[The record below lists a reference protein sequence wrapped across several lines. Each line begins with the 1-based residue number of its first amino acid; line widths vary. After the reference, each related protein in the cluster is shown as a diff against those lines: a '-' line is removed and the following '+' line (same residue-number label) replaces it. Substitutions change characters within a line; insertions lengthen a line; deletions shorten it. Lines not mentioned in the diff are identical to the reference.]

1 MGERSF
7 AEDVKQLGYGDG
19 QVLRGEGILA
29 ITKALLQSGV
39 SYVGGYPGAP
49 ISHLLDVMADANES
63 LLKPMGIYYELS
75 GSEAAAAALLGA
87 SINYPMRGAVTWKS
101 VVGTN
106 VASDALSHVASAGV
120 RGGALIVIGEDYG
133 EGASILQER
142 THSAALKSSI
152 PLLDPRNSLTS
163 FARFVEAGFG
173 LSEACNEPVFF
184 SIRIRACHMR
194 GTLRC
199 KDNVRPAIS
208 MRSPL
213 EAPSFSLERINL
225 PPFTYTM
232 EAKKFTE
239 RLPAARRYVVEHRL
253 NEHLPGADPRIGIV
267 MQGGLWNSVARG
279 LHVLGLADV
288 HGRTAVPLLV
298 LNVLHPLVPEEL
310 IGFLRGKSHVFVVE
324 EGMPNYIERELK
336 AFAHEA
342 RLDVEIHGKELLSP
356 HGEYVPALVV
366 GGLRKFFSVAPP
378 AGASRTAIEDRYAAL
393 TTEAERARR
402 ALPRPID
409 KRPPS
414 FCTGCPERP
423 VFSAMKILR
432 TQDPAIGDTHV
443 AADIGC
449 TTFSTQAPFNVG
461 NSVLG
466 YGMGLASAGAVA
478 PTFGKRVISVMGDGG
493 FWHNGLTNG
502 VASAVYNKQDSV
514 LVIVDNKYTSAT
526 GQHHNP
532 STGRNARNEPT
543 GMTIP
548 QALRGVGVRWIR
560 TIDSYDIA
568 NTIRTLR
575 EALTTRMPGL
585 KVIIAQ
591 GECMLERQR
600 RVRPQARRDVA
611 AGRTVVTPH
620 FGVDPDVCTGDHS
633 CMRLNGCP
641 SLTLR
646 ESPDSLREDPIA
658 HVDASCVGCGVCGE
672 VAHAAVLCPSFYE
685 VKVVANPGWWT
696 RWVARLRAAIIARLA
711 GAPA

>member
-7 AEDVKQLGYGDG
+7 AEDVKQLGYGEG
-19 QVLRGEGILA
+19 QILHGEGILA

-49 ISHLLDVMADANES
+49 ISHLLDVMADANTS
-63 LLKPMGIYYELS
+63 LLEPMGIYFELS

-163 FARFVEAGFG
+163 FARFVEEGFG
-173 LSEACNEPVFF
+173 LSEACHEPVFF

-199 KDNVRPAIS
+199 RDNVRPAIS
-208 MRSPL
+208 MRTPL
-213 EAPSFSLERINL
+213 GAPSFALDRINL

-239 RLPAARRYVVEHRL
+239 RLPAARRYIVEHRL
-253 NEHLPGADPRIGIV
+253 NEHIPGPESDLGLI
-267 MQGGLWNSVARG
+267 MQGGLWNTVARG
-279 LHVLGLADV
+279 LHVLGLGDV
-288 HGRTAVPLLV
+288 HGRTPVPLLI
-298 LNVLHPLVPEEL
+298 LNALHPLVPEEL
-310 IGFLRGKSHVFVVE
+310 IAFLRGKSHVFVVE

-336 AFAHEA
+336 ALAHEA

-366 GGLRKFFSVAPP
+366 GGLRKFFTLAPP
-378 AGASRTAIEDRYAAL
+378 SIATVTAIEDRYAAL
-393 TTEAERARR
+393 TAHAGQARGF
-402 ALPRPID
+402 LPQPID

-423 VFSAMKILR
+423 LFSAMKILR
-432 TQDPAIGDTHV
+432 THDPAVGDTHV

-478 PTFGKRVISVMGDGG
+478 PNFGKRVISVMGDGG

-502 VASAVYNKQDSV
+502 VAGAVYNKQDSV

-532 STGRNARNEPT
+532 STGTNARNEPT

-548 QALRGVGVRWIR
+548 QALRGVGVTWIK
-560 TIDSYDIA
+560 TIDSYDIGG
-568 NTIRTLR
+568 TLRTLR
-575 EALTTRMPGL
+575 EALTTRVPGL

-600 RVRPQARRDVA
+600 RVKPQARKDLA
-611 AGRTVVTPH
+611 AGRTVVTPQ

-646 ESPDSLREDPIA
+646 ESPDPLREDPIA

-685 VKVVANPGWWT
+685 VKAIANPGWWT
-696 RWVARLRAAIIARLA
+696 RLVGRVRRSVISFVATA
-711 GAPA
+711 